1 MNGAEVLLETLLQHG
16 VDTVFGY
23 PGGAIIPVYD
33 ALYGHALRHILM
45 RHEQGAAHAATA
57 YARASGRVGV
67 IFATSG
73 PGALNLV
80 TGLADALMDSTP
92 VVAITG
98 NVPSGLIGTD
108 AFQEADVTGATMPV
122 TKHNY
127 LVEDV
132 NDLPR
137 VVREAFHIAASG
149 RPGPVLIDLPKD
161 VQMAAFDGEL
171 EPALRLPGYQPT
183 YKGHPRQI
191 ERALLEIN
199 QAERPVLILGG
210 GAQGAANE
218 VLSLAERTGLPVVT
232 TLMGLGAFPGGH
244 SQFLGMPGMHGTVAA
259 GRAIHH
265 ADVIMG
271 IGLRFDD
278 RVTGNISRFAA
289 NARSIIH
296 VDIDPA
302 EIGKLVEVQV
312 PVVGDARL
320 VAAELADS
328 AVRLELSA
336 WWAQINGWRTQH
348 PVTWRQTPGLL
359 GQEVVNAFAR
369 ATEGNAIVTTG
380 VGQHQMFVAQ
390 FFGVQNPRSFLT
402 SGGLGTMGF
411 GLPAAIGAQLARPTE
426 TVIDFDGDGSF
437 QMTLQELATLK
448 RYNLPVKI
456 VLLNNGYLGLVR
468 QWQDLFNEQRFSEVE
483 LASSNPDFTLLA
495 QAYGLMGLRVEKRS
509 ELEDAV
515 QAVLGH
521 DGPVLAEFKVH
532 AASGV
537 FPMIPAG
544 GSVEDIIIEDPR
556 VQEKG
561 VRV

>member
-210 GAQGAANE
+210 GAQGAASE

-278 RVTGNISRFAA
+278 RVTGDISRFAA

-336 WWAQINGWRTQH
+336 WWAQINSWRTQH
-348 PVTWRQTPGLL
+348 PVTWRQIPELL

-411 GLPAAIGAQLARPTE
+411 GLPAAIGAQLARPAE

-515 QAVLGH
+515 QAVLSH

-544 GSVEDIIIEDPR
+544 GSAEDIIIEDPR